1 MLHAFTNYHFDGQK
15 EGEEILLVAHRHWFN
30 IAVQFIAIFL
40 VILLVIFIYPT
51 LPALFPAI
59 QNEYFAIFNF
69 LFSLFLMFVW
79 VFAFLIWVDYYFDVW
94 IITDRRIINVEQK
107 GLFSREVS
115 ELEHVRVQDVTTD
128 VKGFFPTLLN
138 YGDVF
143 IQSAAEKERFQ
154 FESVPN
160 PYAIKDLVMKLQKE
174 QAKEETDELGEM
186 IQKKIH
192 DEIR

>member
-1 MLHAFTNYHFDGQK
+1 MNDFTSYHFDGQK

-30 IAVQFIAIFL
+30 VAIQFIATFL
-40 VILLVIFIYPT
+40 VFISIGFSYLFLPT
-51 LPALFPAI
+51 LFPAI
-59 QNEYFAIFNF
+59 LGEYFAIFNF
-69 LFSLFLMFVW
+69 LISLALMLVW
-79 VFAFLIWVDYYFDVW
+79 VFSFLIWIDYYFDVW
-94 IITDRRIINVEQK
+94 IVTDRRIINVEQK
-107 GLFSREVS
+107 GLFSRAVS
-115 ELEHVRVQDVTTD
+115 ELEHIRVQDVTTD

-154 FESVPN
+154 FECVPN

-174 QAKEETDELGEM
+174 QARQETDELGEM

>member
-1 MLHAFTNYHFDGQK
+1 MQNFTSYHFDGQK
-15 EGEEILLVAHRHWFN
+15 KGEEILLVAHRHWFN
-30 IAVQFIAIFL
+30 ILIQFIIVFCMLLLIIFGYAS
-40 VILLVIFIYPT
+40 LLFF
-51 LPALFPAI
+51 FPAA
-59 QNEYFAIFNF
+59 QETYFGILNF
-69 LFSLFLMFVW
+69 FTSLFLMLLWIFS
-79 VFAFLIWVDYYFDVW
+79 FLIWIDYYLDVW

-115 ELEHVRVQDVTTD
+115 ELEHIRVQDVTTD

-143 IQSAAEKERFQ
+143 IQTAAEKERFQ

-174 QAKEETDELGEM
+174 QIGRASCRE
-186 IQKKIH
+186 
-192 DEIR
+192 RV

>member
-1 MLHAFTNYHFDGQK
+1 MYNFTDYHFDGQK
-15 EGEEILLVAHRHWFN
+15 ENEPILLVTHRHWFDVA
-30 IAVQFIAIFL
+30 IQFVAIFFAL
-40 VILLVIFIYPT
+40 CLLLLAYIF
-51 LPALFPAI
+51 LPLMIPSI
-59 QNEYFAIFNF
+59 QMLYSVLFNF
-69 LFSLFLMFVW
+69 LVTLFLMLLWAFS
-79 VFAFLIWVDYYFDVW
+79 FLIFIDYYFDVW
-94 IITDRRIINVEQK
+94 IVTDRRIINVEQK
-107 GLFSREVS
+107 GLFSRQVS

-160 PYAIKDLVMKLQKE
+160 PYAIKDLIMKLQKE

-186 IQKKIH
+186 IQKRIH
-192 DEIR
+192 GEIR